1 MDLLKGRPARL
12 TVLDFGLFRVFA
24 GGGRDIGI
32 SGYLIETDQGEK
44 VLVDS
49 GFPEK
54 YAHDPAGASRE
65 DRLDAFGEVLSC
77 GPENTLRAQLAKAAV
92 TPDEIDLF
100 ILTHTHIDHIGGLG
114 DVLQAPMLIGAPER
128 ALPRPLYWG
137 DVQPLDWPE
146 RAYVEIARDETIGP
160 DFEVLLTPGHAPGQ
174 LALMLELPATGP
186 VLLTSDAISRPEEV
200 SERFEGTDDATT
212 ALHHAERILDIA
224 DRRGAFV
231 IYGHWPRQWSALR
244 KAPDAYI

>member
-32 SGYLIETDQGEK
+32 SGYLIETDRGEK

-54 YAHDPAGASRE
+54 YARDPEGASRK
-65 DRLDAFGEVLSC
+65 DRLADFGAVLAC
-77 GPENTLRAQLAKAAV
+77 GPENTLRAQLARAGTA
-92 TPDEIDLF
+92 PEEIDLF
-100 ILTHTHIDHIGGLG
+100 ILTHTHIDHLGGLD

-146 RAYVEIARDETIGP
+146 RPYLEIARDETIGP
-160 DFEVLLTPGHAPGQ
+160 GFDVFLTPGHAPGQ
-174 LALMLELPATGP
+174 LALMIELPATGH

-200 SERFEGTDDATT
+200 SERFAGTEDAAT
-212 ALHHAERILDIA
+212 ALHHAERLLDRA
-224 DRRGAFV
+224 DREGAFV
-231 IYGHWPRQWSALR
+231 IYGHWPRQWPALR
-244 KAPDAYI
+244 KAPDAYL

>member
-32 SGYLIETDQGEK
+32 SGYLIETDRGET

-54 YAHDPAGASRE
+54 YARDPAGASRE

-77 GPENTLRAQLAKAAV
+77 GPQNTARAQLAKAGAS
-92 TPDEIDLF
+92 PEEIDLF
-100 ILTHTHIDHIGGLG
+100 VLTHTHIDHLGGIG
-114 DVLQAPMLIGAPER
+114 DFLQAPMLVGAPER

-137 DVQPLDWPE
+137 AVQPLEWPDRE
-146 RAYVEIARDETIGP
+146 YVEIAQDTRIGP
-160 DFEVLLTPGHAPGQ
+160 GFEVLLTPGHAPGQ
-174 LALMLELPATGP
+174 LALMLDLPATGP

-200 SERFEGTDDATT
+200 SERFEGTEDAAT
-212 ALHHAERILDIA
+212 AQHHAERILDRA
-224 DRRGAFV
+224 DREGAFV
-231 IYGHWPRQWSALR
+231 IYGHWPRQWPALR
-244 KAPDAYI
+244 KAPDAYL